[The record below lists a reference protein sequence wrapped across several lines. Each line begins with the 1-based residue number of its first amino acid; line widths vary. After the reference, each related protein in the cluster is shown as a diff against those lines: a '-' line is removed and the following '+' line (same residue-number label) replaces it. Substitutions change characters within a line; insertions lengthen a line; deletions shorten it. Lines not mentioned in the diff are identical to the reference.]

1 MKRLGLLTVVL
12 VAAACGP
19 APNLLPVDD
28 LNRPTDVAFMCFGAF
43 PTGTGTDGGVPD
55 GGATGP
61 LQVSGRPI
69 GACHPPNQYDPGPTS
84 TTRTFA
90 FLPNSAAGTL
100 SVVDADHWK
109 LVDLNLDTAGY
120 GTAPLGQLPA
130 QISASDDG
138 CRLISANRGSCDLTL
153 VDPSVLVA
161 PAIASQNAVDVTL
174 ASPRTGAQ
182 TFRPLKGDGTPL
194 LAAPYEA
201 VFLPQNTGSLLSYP
215 TGNPNNPYQPTPPSG
230 VALPLQPVQNALCGD
245 SAAVDPNGWPAQP
258 APKSWYALVT
268 YPSCDLITV
277 VALPSGKIVS
287 SAKVVPV
294 RSSDGKHDS
303 VMLQDTGT
311 SPVCPIA
318 ASDCVGQAISPQ
330 AAAAAS
336 SDAAAGDGPQHAPP
350 GDAGGDA
357 GLSDAAADAGG
368 PTGTDGSATGVGGST
383 GAGGA
388 STGTGGAS
396 TGTGG
401 AAGSTDAGA
410 TGGAGGQGGSPPGNQ
425 YDNIPYVGT
434 APLGP
439 SGIAIVPDGSRAY
452 ISLGN
457 ASYVLSIG
465 LTSAGLSL
473 PGNNIYLNEG
483 ARGSTR
489 VRLNVDPTRS
499 KTGAY
504 AGVFVGAETGTTI
517 EPAKGTNFA
526 GLDPERQYLYVI
538 ARDGTLRVVSVYHP
552 GAETECETNAD
563 PLNLPPGVTN
573 TTQCIPVDSD
583 YRYRRPFS
591 VGPGIHFSSLPID
604 VAAADIQRQPTD
616 TGEQSVNGAH
626 AWVIT
631 DSGIVYLVNI
641 NPILRDHQAVYLNDA
656 TGIYE
661 SQPVTEPFPFINT
674 LRDRNEITFQVTLD
688 PSSGPP
694 RVDVPPPVPPT
705 GPYIEPFWTRGSAI
719 NPTAVTGAYIE
730 TSVFFP
736 QVPMPPNLPS
746 PNDPIDRRGIT
757 AQTWTVAWEG
767 PLSGGRNTGK
777 AYPAGQFSSSD
788 SDLPSVS
795 SWNVIPIPG
804 IDSRFQD
811 GGVNYC
817 ALGVVPG
824 DMITLTGC
832 IDNSQCGLGE
842 QCVIGDTGSSAA
854 AGLAVTG
861 VCLDPNREGTQIPA
875 CQGFLNSLRRY
886 EIVAAFPNNVIMR
899 PHLDEI
905 VLSSLTPE
913 CQPAGGVGTDGGVAT
928 DAGADGGVSVDTCP
942 NTLDDP
948 TTQNFTC
955 QSSYPGGGGPRRCL
969 MLCSPTNPC
978 RAGRVC
984 VDFGDGA
991 LGGQTCDSATGIC
1004 PPSNGG
1010 ANAGGDDAGA
1020 AAGTCADPNHRCFC
1034 ADAPPFDQNGKMCFD
1049 QLVNYQVVAGKSFIV
1064 AGSQA
1069 GIVTTANVQ
1078 PNGICDPPTTDPRF
1092 SFRISLNGPNAPRC
1106 TNVPDSVATTDS
1118 RVDPDFVDP
1127 KVTDKATK
1135 NANALQSFA
1144 TSTPAPADPCLYLGG
1159 PVSGD
1164 PSSDS
1169 VRGMDAG
1176 ADGGVLP
1183 PQHVR
1188 ALFKNSQV
1196 SFVLANIDRGPT
1208 FQFAT
1213 TFDVHGGFS
1222 PQLVQDPATVQISMP
1237 ARIVIGPVDSLAQV
1251 TTGVATPAY
1260 EAPYLFVVD
1269 QRRLGGSQGG
1279 GPTRGQLVRINPFGY
1294 TSSVGSAP
1302 TGYQPIFDDYNASG
1316 GLFPIQ

>member
-1 MKRLGLLTVVL
+1 MKRLGLIALVS

-28 LNRPTDVAFMCFGAF
+28 LNRPTDVAFMCFGAL
-43 PTGTGTDGGVPD
+43 PSGTGTDGGVPD

-69 GACHPPNQYDPGPTS
+69 GACHPQNQYDPGPTS

-109 LVDLNLDTAGY
+109 LADLDLDTAGY
-120 GTAPLGQLPA
+120 GTAPLGQLPG

-161 PAIASQNAVDVTL
+161 PVISSQNGVDVPL

-182 TFRPLKGDGTPL
+182 TFRPIKKDGTTL

-201 VFLPQNTGSLLSYP
+201 VFLPQDTSSLLLPPAS
-215 TGNPNNPYQPTPPSG
+215 TSLPY
-230 VALPLQPVQNALCGD
+230 LQQQGPLCGD
-245 SAAVDPNGWPAQP
+245 GAQVNPYHWTTPPVPN
-258 APKSWYALVT
+258 SWYALVT
-268 YPSCDLITV
+268 YPSCDLIVV

-287 SAKVVPV
+287 SAKVVAV
-294 RSSDGKHDS
+294 RSADGKTDT
-303 VMLQDTGT
+303 VALQPTGM
-311 SPVCPIA
+311 SPVCPISA
-318 ASDCVGQAISPQ
+318 GECAGQAIPPQ
-330 AAAAAS
+330 TAAAG
-336 SDAAAGDGPQHAPP
+336 SDAALGDGPQHAAP

-357 GLSDAAADAGG
+357 GVSDAAADAGG
-368 PTGTDGSATGVGGST
+368 TTGTGGATMGVGGST

-388 STGTGGAS
+388 STGTGGA
-396 TGTGG
+396 
-401 AAGSTDAGA
+401 AGSADAGA
-410 TGGAGGQGGSPPGNQ
+410 TGGAQRGGTQGLGNQ
-425 YDNIPYVGT
+425 YDNTPYVGT
-434 APLGP
+434 GPLGP
-439 SGIAIVPDGSRAY
+439 SGIAILPDGSRAY
-452 ISLGN
+452 VSLGN

-473 PGNNIYLNEG
+473 PGNIIKLNEG

-489 VRLNVDPTRS
+489 VRLSVDPTRS

-504 AGVFVGAETGTTI
+504 AGVFVGSDPGTTA
-517 EPAKGTNFA
+517 EAAKGTNFA

-538 ARDGTLRVVSVYHP
+538 ARDGTLRVISVYNQP
-552 GAETECETNAD
+552 ETECETNAD
-563 PLNLPPGVTN
+563 PLNLAPGVSSA
-573 TTQCIPVDSD
+573 TQCILVDPQG
-583 YRYRRPFS
+583 RYRRPFS

-641 NPILRDHQAVYLNDA
+641 NPILRDHQAVYLDNS
-656 TGIYE
+656 TGIYD
-661 SQPVTEPFPFINT
+661 SQSVTEPAPFINT

-688 PSSGPP
+688 PTSGPP
-694 RVDVPPPVPPT
+694 RVDVPPQVPPT
-705 GPYIEPFWTRGSAI
+705 GPYIEPFWTQGSAI

-736 QVPMPPNLPS
+736 QVPSPPNPPN
-746 PNDPIDRRGIT
+746 PNDPIDRRAIT
-757 AQTWTVAWEG
+757 AQTWTIAWEG
-767 PLSGGRNTGK
+767 PLSGGRNSGK
-777 AYPAGQFSSSD
+777 ALPVDQFG
-788 SDLPSVS
+788 DLPMGF
-795 SWNVIPIPG
+795 SWKNPVPH
-804 IDSRFQD
+804 IDSLFED
-811 GGVNYC
+811 GGINYC

-832 IDNSQCGLGE
+832 TDNSQCGIGE
-842 QCVIGDTGSSAA
+842 QCVIGDSGSAVA

-861 VCLDPNREGTQIPA
+861 ICIDPNREGQQIPI
-875 CQGFLNSLRRY
+875 CEGFLNSLRRY
-886 EIVAAFPNNVIMR
+886 EIVAAFPNNVIIR

-905 VLSSLTPE
+905 VLSSLTTP
-913 CQPAGGVGTDGGVAT
+913 CTPALGEGADGGAVS
-928 DAGADGGVSVDTCP
+928 DAGADAGVSGDSCP

-955 QSSYPGGGGPRRCL
+955 QSSYPGGGGTPRCL
-969 MLCSPTNPC
+969 MLCSSTNPC

-984 VDFGDGA
+984 VDFGAGA
-991 LGGQTCDSATGIC
+991 PGGQTDN
-1004 PPSNGG
+1004 PSPECKPGGG
-1010 ANAGGDDAGA
+1010 ADAGA
-1020 AAGTCADPNHRCFC
+1020 AAGTCDDKCHRCFC
-1034 ADAPPFDQNGKMCFD
+1034 ADAPPFDMNGKACFD

-1064 AGSQA
+1064 AGSQS

-1078 PNGICDPPTTDPRF
+1078 PNGLCEDPNPTHDPRF
-1092 SFRISLNGPNAPRC
+1092 SFRIPMSARRC
-1106 TNVPDSVATTDS
+1106 TNVPDSVATIDS
-1118 RVDPDFVDP
+1118 RVDPDFAD
-1127 KVTDKATK
+1127 AMAIA
-1135 NANALQSFA
+1135 NANALVSVA
-1144 TSTPAPADPCLYLGG
+1144 TSPPAPDDPCLYFGG
-1159 PVSGD
+1159 PVAGD
-1164 PSSDS
+1164 PAS
-1169 VRGMDAG
+1169 VSVDAG
-1176 ADGGVLP
+1176 ADGGVRAS
-1183 PQHVR
+1183 QHVR

-1213 TFDVHGGFS
+1213 SFDVHGGFA

-1251 TTGVATPAY
+1251 TTGVATPGY

-1279 GPTRGQLVRINPFGY
+1279 GPTRGQLLRINPFGY
-1294 TSSVGSAP
+1294 TSTVGSAP
-1302 TGYQPIFDDYNASG
+1302 TGYQPIFEDYNASG